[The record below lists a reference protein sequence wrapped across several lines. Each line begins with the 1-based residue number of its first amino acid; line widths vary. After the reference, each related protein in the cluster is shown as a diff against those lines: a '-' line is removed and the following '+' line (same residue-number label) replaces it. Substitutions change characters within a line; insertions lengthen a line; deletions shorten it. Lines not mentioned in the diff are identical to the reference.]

1 MTINNIKNQS
11 IFSNISDETTIARFR
26 PGEKDPGI
34 GSGGGGGGTGVGLGS
49 GAPGGFSI
57 PQLNIPIKI
66 PSSTV
71 FGRPMTAP
79 KIPAFKVPVSPV
91 NTPLRNPSIPSGR
104 DAGQTQPIKSVPQ
117 NNGKKANKGWNFPF
131 WPWNKP
137 STTPQIVPTP
147 HSIKPFRQNPSA
159 VQPKKK
165 QPEYC
170 KITTTI
176 NEYITYNS
184 GIYNSDGSILEYPT
198 AQKSIQLQVKTE
210 GPFALKTKASAIIS
224 GGDSGKGKPGDSRTG
239 ITETQ
244 AEAFAMKT
252 VNADELTP
260 SALKA
265 KGVSLV
271 EKATNLNM
279 WMLSE
284 GHCFIGG
291 EWRTPTVVINMHN
304 KFQNGKL
311 IKQ

>member
-66 PSSTV
+66 PSSTI

-104 DAGQTQPIKSVPQ
+104 GAGQPQPIKSVPQ
-117 NNGKKANKGWNFPF
+117 NNGKKANEGWNFPF
-131 WPWNKP
+131 WPWKKP

-170 KITTTI
+170 KMTTTI

-184 GIYNSDGSILEYPT
+184 GIYNSDGSVRELPW
-198 AQKSIQLQVKTE
+198 AQKTVALQVKIE
-210 GPFALKTKASAIIS
+210 SPFAIKTEAKAVII
-224 GGDSGKGKPGDSRTG
+224 GGDKNKGKPVEFKSANQTE
-239 ITETQ
+239 IT
-244 AEAFAMKT
+244 ASALAIRSIHPK
-252 VNADELTP
+252 NLTP
-260 SALKA
+260 SALKQT
-265 KGVSLV
+265 GVSLV
-271 EKATNLNM
+271 EKVNRLEM
-279 WMLSE
+279 DILSE
-284 GHCFIGG
+284 GSCYINGQ
-291 EWRTPTVVINMHN
+291 WKSPTNFKQIRN
-304 KFQNGKL
+304 KFQNDK
-311 IKQ
+311 KVR